1 MRFEFDHKTG
11 MMRPKKDE
19 EIYFA
24 QSQGGGLIVDD
35 KKNNI
40 KYIIERDGRIT
51 KLFGSFDKNNLNLY
65 DMRDARI
72 IADRVRR
79 LLGRDHKYSDFHY
92 FLRGYRMSESFIK
105 TCSDFLGESIW
116 SDIQDR
122 SSGDTVRKEDI
133 ITTNEDLKNRILG
146 LYKEQGWGDTLD
158 VSSLRNCIKC
168 DDFSYIF
175 CGYEKVKHII
185 GLEDW
190 DVSNVKDMFCMFWG
204 CKKFNSD
211 LSKWDVSN
219 VENMRYM
226 FKECEK
232 FSSDLS
238 KWNVSKVENMEDM
251 FYGCKKF
258 NSDLSKWNVSSVGDM
273 NEMFEGC
280 EKFNSDLSNWDVRS
294 VEHMGSMFCGCKKF
308 NSDLSKWNVSGVR
321 NMNFMFWGC
330 EKFNSDLSN
339 WDVSSVGNM
348 QEMFKG
354 CKNFNC
360 DLSKW
365 NVKGYITFGSMFI
378 NMFDGCDSLKNKPS
392 WYMKKQSK
400 ITESIWSDI
409 QDRSSGEVIRKED
422 GVKVHTCIDVDI
434 YLKNVSDSYYD
445 DLIKE
450 ILNYNDSYVNYKVG
464 ILSVRD
470 KAYSTEEMKNMRAFE
485 APYAYLIYDGRY
497 GSSLVAEFWTYD
509 EMKDFDLDDFEDR
522 ICEEDYISI
531 CKGIATKLKEV
542 GDSIEYLPRDISY
555 IGNKKNNMNYDGDYA
570 LQLIGE
576 SDVNNW
582 EVEYVDKYGKGSTST
597 SLEDFKE
604 DMIYAFPELDD
615 VEFITWSYNK
625 YACNIGI
632 PITATTVKNF
642 KKYKEYTKNWF
653 TIDEEAE

>member
-1 MRFEFDHKTG
+1 MKFEFDHKTG
-11 MMRPKKDE
+11 MMRPKKNE

-51 KLFGSFDKNNLNLY
+51 KLFGNFDKDNLNLY

-72 IADRVRR
+72 IADRVSR
-79 LLGRDHKYSDFHY
+79 LLGRDHKYTDFHY
-92 FLRGYRMSESFIK
+92 FLRGYRMSEGVIK
-105 TCSDFLGESIW
+105 TCSDFLEESIW

-122 SSGDTVRKEDI
+122 S
-133 ITTNEDLKNRILG
+133 
-146 LYKEQGWGDTLD
+146 
-158 VSSLRNCIKC
+158 
-168 DDFSYIF
+168 
-175 CGYEKVKHII
+175 
-185 GLEDW
+185 
-190 DVSNVKDMFCMFWG
+190 
-204 CKKFNSD
+204 
-211 LSKWDVSN
+211 
-219 VENMRYM
+219 
-226 FKECEK
+226 
-232 FSSDLS
+232 
-238 KWNVSKVENMEDM
+238 
-251 FYGCKKF
+251 
-258 NSDLSKWNVSSVGDM
+258 
-273 NEMFEGC
+273 
-280 EKFNSDLSNWDVRS
+280 
-294 VEHMGSMFCGCKKF
+294 MGKT
-308 NSDLSKWNVSGVR
+308 R
-321 NMNFMFWGC
+321 
-330 EKFNSDLSN
+330 
-339 WDVSSVGNM
+339 
-348 QEMFKG
+348 
-354 CKNFNC
+354 
-360 DLSKW
+360 
-365 NVKGYITFGSMFI
+365 
-378 NMFDGCDSLKNKPS
+378 
-392 WYMKKQSK
+392 
-400 ITESIWSDI
+400 
-409 QDRSSGEVIRKED
+409 RKED

-434 YLKNVSDSYYD
+434 YLKNTSDSNYD
-445 DLIKE
+445 ELIKE
-450 ILNYNDSYVNYKVG
+450 ILSYNDSYVEYKVG

-470 KAYSTEEMKNMRAFE
+470 KAYSPEEMKNMRVFE
-485 APYAYLIYDGRY
+485 APYSYLIFDGRY
-497 GSSLVAEFWTYD
+497 GTSLVAEFWTYD

-531 CKGIATKLKEV
+531 CKGVATKLKEV

>member
-1 MRFEFDHKTG
+1 MITHKYSIKFFIMKFELDYRTG
-11 MMRPKKDE
+11 MMQPKKNE

-40 KYIIERDGRIT
+40 KYIIERDERIT
-51 KLFGSFDKNNLNLY
+51 KLFGSFDKDNLNLY

-79 LLGRDHKYSDFHY
+79 LLGRDHKYTDFHY
-92 FLRGYRMSESFIK
+92 FLRGYRMSEGVIK
-105 TCSDFLGESIW
+105 TCSDFLEESIW

-122 SSGDTVRKEDI
+122 S
-133 ITTNEDLKNRILG
+133 
-146 LYKEQGWGDTLD
+146 
-158 VSSLRNCIKC
+158 
-168 DDFSYIF
+168 
-175 CGYEKVKHII
+175 
-185 GLEDW
+185 
-190 DVSNVKDMFCMFWG
+190 
-204 CKKFNSD
+204 
-211 LSKWDVSN
+211 
-219 VENMRYM
+219 
-226 FKECEK
+226 
-232 FSSDLS
+232 
-238 KWNVSKVENMEDM
+238 
-251 FYGCKKF
+251 
-258 NSDLSKWNVSSVGDM
+258 
-273 NEMFEGC
+273 
-280 EKFNSDLSNWDVRS
+280 
-294 VEHMGSMFCGCKKF
+294 MGKT
-308 NSDLSKWNVSGVR
+308 R
-321 NMNFMFWGC
+321 
-330 EKFNSDLSN
+330 
-339 WDVSSVGNM
+339 
-348 QEMFKG
+348 
-354 CKNFNC
+354 
-360 DLSKW
+360 
-365 NVKGYITFGSMFI
+365 
-378 NMFDGCDSLKNKPS
+378 
-392 WYMKKQSK
+392 
-400 ITESIWSDI
+400 
-409 QDRSSGEVIRKED
+409 RKED

-434 YLKNVSDSYYD
+434 YLKNTFDSNYD
-445 DLIKE
+445 DIIKG
-450 ILNYNDSYVNYKVG
+450 ILNYNDSYVDYRVG

-470 KAYSTEEMKNMRAFE
+470 KAYSTEEMANMRTFE
-485 APYAYLIYDGRY
+485 APYSYLIYDGRY
-497 GSSLVAEFWTYD
+497 GTSLVAEFLTYD
-509 EMKDFDLDDFEDR
+509 EMKDFGPDDFEDR

>member
-1 MRFEFDHKTG
+1 MKFELDHRTG
-11 MMRPKKDE
+11 MMQPKKNE

-40 KYIIERDGRIT
+40 KYIIERDERIT
-51 KLFGSFDKNNLNLY
+51 KLFGGFDKDNLNLY

-79 LLGRDHKYSDFHY
+79 LLGRDHKYTDFHY
-92 FLRGYRMSESFIK
+92 FLRGYRMSEGVIK
-105 TCSDFLGESIW
+105 TCSDFLEESIW

-122 SSGDTVRKEDI
+122 SMGKTVRKEDI
-133 ITTNEDLKNRILG
+133 ITTNEDLKNKILE
-146 LYKEQGWGDTLD
+146 LYIEQGEGETLD
-158 VSSLRNCIKC
+158 VSSLTNCIQC
-168 DDFSYIF
+168 DDFSDIF
-175 CGYEKVKHII
+175 KYFYKVKHII

-190 DVSNVKDMFCMFWG
+190 DVSEVT
-204 CKKFNSD
+204 
-211 LSKWDVSN
+211 
-219 VENMRYM
+219 
-226 FKECEK
+226 
-232 FSSDLS
+232 
-238 KWNVSKVENMEDM
+238 
-251 FYGCKKF
+251 
-258 NSDLSKWNVSSVGDM
+258 
-273 NEMFEGC
+273 
-280 EKFNSDLSNWDVRS
+280 
-294 VEHMGSMFCGCKKF
+294 
-308 NSDLSKWNVSGVR
+308 
-321 NMNFMFWGC
+321 NMNGMFSDC
-330 EKFNSDLSN
+330 RNFNSDLSN
-339 WDVSSVGNM
+339 WDVSNVKSM
-348 QEMFKG
+348 RRMFSN

-365 NVKGYITFGSMFI
+365 NVSNVEDMGFMFRGCKNFNSDLSKWNVSNVEDMGFMFLSCDNFNSDGKSLNNWDVSNVQDMGYMFQDCYNFNSDLSKWNVSNGI
-378 NMFDGCDSLKNKPS
+378 GMKHMFDGCKSLQQIPS

-409 QDRSSGEVIRKED
+409 QDRSMGKTRRKED

-434 YLKNVSDSYYD
+434 YLKNNFDSNYD
-445 DLIKE
+445 DIIKG
-450 ILNYNDSYVNYKVG
+450 ILNYNDSYVDYRVG

-470 KAYSTEEMKNMRAFE
+470 KAYSTEEMANMRTFE
-485 APYAYLIYDGRY
+485 APYSYLIYDGRY
-497 GSSLVAEFWTYD
+497 GTSLVAEFLTYD
-509 EMKDFDLDDFEDR
+509 EMKDFGPDDFEDR